1 MMMTTDPD
9 LDALFAD
16 IARQTATPSDAL
28 RQRMLAD
35 AHAVLAPQ
43 LSAVILA
50 PRGFAAFLGVFGGW
64 PALGGLCACVAIGL
78 CIGIWQP
85 GFRNT
90 DSVSLSFDATVLPAQ
105 ID

>member
-28 RQRMLAD
+28 RARMLAD
-35 AHAVLAPQ
+35 AQVVLAPQ
-43 LSAVILA
+43 LA
-50 PRGFAAFLGVFGGW
+50 PVMPAPHGFAAFVGVFGGG
-64 PALGGLCACVAIGL
+64 PAFGGLCACVALGL
-78 CIGIWQP
+78 CLGVWQP
-85 GFRNT
+85 GFRT
-90 DSVSLSFDATVLPAQ
+90 DDSISLSFNAALLPAQ